1 MKKYSVVWAREA
13 VDDVKNLIDYLTKHN
28 SNSAE
33 KIFEAIVAK
42 TDSLASQPERGRKVP
57 ELAGL
62 TELKIRE
69 IFYKP
74 WRLIYRVSE
83 NEVRVL
89 MLVDGRRSLEDE
101 LLRTL
106 LIE

>member
-1 MKKYSVVWAREA
+1 MKKYTVVWAREA
-13 VDDVKNLIDYLTKHN
+13 VDDVKNLIDYLTKHD
-28 SNSAE
+28 SSSAE
-33 KIFEAIVAK
+33 KIFEIIIAK
-42 TDSLASQPERGRKVP
+42 ADSLQSHPERGRKVP
-57 ELAGL
+57 ELSGL
-62 TELKIRE
+62 TELNIRE

-101 LLRTL
+101 LLRAL
-106 LIE
+106 LTV